1 MHVGPTR
8 ILLIDDDAIDRQ
20 MVRRALKASTLQHTL
35 VEAPDGASGLAAAQR
50 ETFDC
55 VLLDYRLPDV
65 DTYELLG
72 ILISSEGGHQPV
84 VILTGE
90 TDQDVPLRLMRAGA
104 LDYLAK
110 DEASPA
116 NLSRAIRYAKA
127 RRAFV
132 TELEDKSRKLDN
144 LNRLKTLLFSIIAH
158 DLRNPFQLILGLS
171 KSLSKGVANKDPA
184 SVERR
189 AQGVVEAAT
198 RAHALMESLFSW
210 ANVQITSQDVT
221 LTPVRLDM
229 VADEILREFAERAN
243 DKRLSLTSQCN
254 DVWVLAHRDMLLVI
268 LRNLVGNALKFT
280 LPGGSVDIA
289 ASSGENVIE
298 ISVSD
303 TGLGMTSDQLAD
315 LFKLD
320 RRSSTIGTGGEAGS
334 GLGLLLCRDL
344 VELQSGHV
352 SVTSQAGK
360 GTTFQFTLAPA
371 VPQAAPNPQGHAPNV
386 VAPVMAPQ

>member
-8 ILLIDDDAIDRQ
+8 ILLIDDDAVDRQ

-72 ILISSEGGHQPV
+72 VLISSEGGHQPV

-158 DLRNPFQLILGLS
+158 DLRNPFQAILGLS
-171 KSLSKGVANKDPA
+171 KSLSKGVANKDFA

-210 ANVQITSQDVT
+210 ANVQMTSQDVT
-221 LTPVRLDM
+221 LAPVRLDM
-229 VADEILREFAERAN
+229 VANEIIREFAERAN
-243 DKRLSLTSQCN
+243 DKGLSLTSQCK

-280 LPGGSVDIA
+280 LPGGSVDIE
-289 ASSGENVIE
+289 ASSGDNVIE
-298 ISVSD
+298 ISVCD

-320 RRSSTIGTGGEAGS
+320 RRSSTIGTAGESGS
-334 GLGLLLCRDL
+334 GLVARVTRTEGT
-344 VELQSGHV
+344 V
-352 SVTSQAGK
+352 SSA
-360 GTTFQFTLAPA
+360 
-371 VPQAAPNPQGHAPNV
+371 
-386 VAPVMAPQ
+386 

>member
-1 MHVGPTR
+1 VGTTR
-8 ILLIDDDAIDRQ
+8 ILLIDDDAVDRQ
-20 MVRRALKASTLQHTL
+20 MVRRALKASSLQHTL
-35 VEAPDGASGLAAAQR
+35 VEAPDGATGLAAAQR

-72 ILISSEGGHQPV
+72 VLISSEGGRQPV
-84 VILTGE
+84 MILTGE
-90 TDQDVPLRLMRAGA
+90 TDQEVPLRLMRAGA

-110 DEASPA
+110 AEASPA

-127 RRAFV
+127 RRGFV
-132 TELEDKSRKLDN
+132 MELEDKSRELDN

-158 DLRNPFQLILGLS
+158 DLRNPFQVILGLS
-171 KSLSKGVANKDPA
+171 KSLSKGVANRDLA
-184 SVERR
+184 SIERR

-198 RAHALMESLFSW
+198 RAHTLMESLISW
-210 ANVQITSQDVT
+210 ANVQMTSQDVI
-221 LTPVRLDM
+221 LTPVQLDT
-229 VADEILREFAERAN
+229 VANEILREFAERAN
-243 DKRLSLTSQCN
+243 DKGLSLTSQCY

-268 LRNLVGNALKFT
+268 LRNLVGNAIKFT
-280 LPGGSVDIA
+280 LPGGTVDIA
-289 ASSGENVIE
+289 ASLRENVIK
-298 ISVSD
+298 ISVCD

-320 RRSSTIGTGGEAGS
+320 RRSSTIGTAGEAGS

-344 VELQSGHV
+344 VELQGGHLSV
-352 SVTSQAGK
+352 SSEAGK

-371 VPQAAPNPQGHAPNV
+371 VPQPALNPQGQVPNL
-386 VAPVMAPQ
+386 AAVMSPQ

>member
-8 ILLIDDDAIDRQ
+8 ILLIDDDAVDRQ

-158 DLRNPFQLILGLS
+158 DLRNPFQAILGLS
-171 KSLSKGVANKDPA
+171 KSLSKGVANTA

-210 ANVQITSQDVT
+210 ANVQMTSQDVT
-221 LTPVRLDM
+221 LAPVRLDM
-229 VADEILREFAERAN
+229 AANEILREFAERAD
-243 DKRLSLTSQCN
+243 DKGLSLTSQCN

-298 ISVSD
+298 ISVCD

-315 LFKLD
+315 LFKL
-320 RRSSTIGTGGEAGS
+320 TAGEAGS

-344 VELQSGHV
+344 VELQGGHL
-352 SVTSQAGK
+352 SVGSEAGK
-360 GTTFQFTLAPA
+360 GTTFQFTLAPG
-371 VPQAAPNPQGHAPNV
+371 VPQPAPDPQGHTPNV
-386 VAPVMAPQ
+386 VAAPVMAPQ

>member
-1 MHVGPTR
+1 VGTTR
-8 ILLIDDDAIDRQ
+8 ILLIDDDAVDRQ
-20 MVRRALKASTLQHTL
+20 MVRRALKASSLQHTL

-72 ILISSEGGHQPV
+72 VLISSEGGRQPV
-84 VILTGE
+84 MILTGE
-90 TDQDVPLRLMRAGA
+90 TDQEVPLRLMRAGA

-110 DEASPA
+110 AETSPA

-127 RRAFV
+127 RRGFV
-132 TELEDKSRKLDN
+132 MELEDKTRELDN

-158 DLRNPFQLILGLS
+158 DLRNPFQVILGLS
-171 KSLSKGVANKDPA
+171 KSLSKGVANKDLA
-184 SVERR
+184 SIERR

-198 RAHALMESLFSW
+198 RAHSLMESLISW
-210 ANVQITSQDVT
+210 ANVQMTSQDVI
-221 LTPVRLDM
+221 LGPVQLDT
-229 VADEILREFAERAN
+229 VANEILSEFAERAN
-243 DKRLSLTSQCN
+243 EKGLSLTAQC
-254 DVWVLAHRDMLLVI
+254 DHAWVLAHRDMLLVI
-268 LRNLVGNALKFT
+268 FRNLVGNAIKFT
-280 LPGGSVDIA
+280 LPGGTVDIV

-298 ISVSD
+298 ISVCD

-320 RRSSTIGTGGEAGS
+320 RRSSTIGTAGEAGS

-344 VELQSGHV
+344 VELQGGHL
-352 SVTSQAGK
+352 SVASEAGK

-371 VPQAAPNPQGHAPNV
+371 VPQPALNPQGQAPNV
-386 VAPVMAPQ
+386 AAAVMSPQ